1 MPYEFALHQ
10 VPEMTILTIRQSVD
24 EAGFPGFLGAAFP
37 ELFTHT
43 GSHGVIVTGHPFVI
57 YHAFGPDAIDAEVCV
72 PVAGP
77 APEAGRITARTL
89 PAATVVRTLHV
100 GPYDELGQAYAALE
114 AWAGDHGF
122 AAAGPHRER
131 YLNGPDATSSP
142 ADYRTEIDMP
152 VIPVEAEQKVAQPVG

>member
-1 MPYEFALHQ
+1 MPYEFALHRL
-10 VPEMTILTIRQSVD
+10 PEMTVLAIRESVD

-43 GSHGVIVTGHPFVI
+43 GTHGVVVTGHPFVI

-77 APEAGRITARTL
+77 APEAGRITAHAL
-89 PAATVVRTLHV
+89 PAETVVRTLHV
-100 GPYDELGQAYAALE
+100 GSYDELGQAYAALE
-114 AWAGDHGF
+114 TWATDHGYVS
-122 AAAGPHRER
+122 AGPHRER

-142 ADYRTEIDMP
+142 ADYRTEIDLP
-152 VIPVEAEQKVAQPVG
+152 VVAVEAGQPVAQPVG